1 MLNKKYHFI
10 TGLPR
15 SGSTLLSSILFQNPR
30 FNSSI
35 SDALSSCVCNTLD
48 SLNEIGGSSELISEN
63 VKKNIIKGIFKN
75 YYSEIDA
82 STIFNTSRE
91 WTFLTPLISD
101 LFPES
106 KYIVCV
112 RDINW
117 ILDSFEQA
125 QRKNP
130 YNRTSYAG
138 SITSS
143 VYERIDELMSDNGM
157 IMNPY
162 NGIKQAIVS
171 NEKYKLFFIEY
182 ENLTTKPEETIE
194 LLYSFLEEEP
204 FEHDFNN
211 VQRSFDEYDSHIGVK
226 LHTVRKKVE
235 FIERDFILPP
245 DILQKYENMQ
255 FWREYF
261 G

>member
-1 MLNKKYHFI
+1 MNKKYHFI

-15 SGSTLLSSILFQNPR
+15 SGSTLLSSILDQNPR
-30 FNSSI
+30 FSSYI
-35 SDALSSCVCNTLD
+35 SDNLSECVCNILD
-48 SLNEIGGSSELISEN
+48 SLNDIGNITSKET
-63 VKKNIIKGIFKN
+63 KKSILKGIFEN
-75 YYSEIDA
+75 YYSETEADL
-82 STIFNTSRE
+82 IFNTSRE

-117 ILDSFEQA
+117 ILDSFERA

-130 YNRTSYAG
+130 YNKTSYGG
-138 SITSS
+138 SITNS
-143 VYERIDELMSDNGM
+143 VYARIDNLMSENGI

-162 NGIKQAIVS
+162 NGIRQAIVS

-182 ENLTTKPEETIE
+182 DNLAKKPEETIK
-194 LLYSFLEEEP
+194 LLYSFLEEEY

-211 VQRSFDEYDSHIGVK
+211 VGKRFDEYDSYVGTD

-235 FIERDFILPP
+235 FIKRDFILPP
-245 DILQKYENMQ
+245 DILREFSNME

-261 G
+261 D